1 MKKKKWKTPVCE
13 KVKLIPEEA
22 VLAGCKVGG
31 TKTNTTLGNFA
42 CASPQSV
49 PGCRTTG
56 S

>member
-1 MKKKKWKTPVCE
+1 MAKKKWTTPVCE

-31 TKTNTTLGNFA
+31 IKTSTVYGNYS

-49 PGCRTTG
+49 PQCKKVG